1 MDGILCTGEARSKEL
16 ERKVAGSGTQNERDA
31 NGYGYGSASGES
43 VTGTDAGFLS
53 SFLSG

>member
-31 NGYGYGSASGES
+31 M
-43 VTGTDAGFLS
+43 D
-53 SFLSG
+53 